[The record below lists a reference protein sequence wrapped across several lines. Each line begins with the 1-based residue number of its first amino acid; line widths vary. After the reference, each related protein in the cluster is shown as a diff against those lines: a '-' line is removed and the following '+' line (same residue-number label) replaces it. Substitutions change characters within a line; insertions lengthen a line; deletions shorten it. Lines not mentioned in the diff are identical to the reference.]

1 MRIKQKNDGKP
12 FFSIHIQ
19 GGFNDCNICV
29 IDTDLEEEQFKYL
42 TTEGLLLFYKLLT
55 FDVDSSNEMEMM
67 KFDEELNQ
75 YGIYLPHHESEWIAD
90 IDYIEITYNNSKGC
104 FVIELE
110 LGDTTNQ
117 NDFHYDKFVEI
128 LKASKVVD

>member
-1 MRIKQKNDGKP
+1 
-12 FFSIHIQ
+12 
-19 GGFNDCNICV
+19 
-29 IDTDLEEEQFKYL
+29 
-42 TTEGLLLFYKLLT
+42 
-55 FDVDSSNEMEMM
+55 MM

-75 YGIYLPHHESEWIAD
+75 YGIYLPHNENEWIAD
-90 IDYIEITYNNSKGC
+90 IDYIELTYNNSKGC